1 MENKALE
8 SLSLRIV
15 VEKEKNKLLFVESNK
30 DFIDILFSF
39 MVLPFATIS
48 RLTRKCSLRGEIGC
62 PKNLYESIENLDVEF
77 VESEKYKSIM
87 LYPRSAA
94 DIYCRNLKQNLTES
108 TGDTYYACPSSDCN
122 FEGYYQTC
130 SCRCWNV
137 LTSKLDIA
145 VANFLTK
152 KGRGF
157 VNSTVRFMISDNFE
171 VKPMSH
177 HDWHYFA
184 YEQEQQRRKEKGT
197 TKMLT
202 GLAQRPLSTHA

>member
-1 MENKALE
+1 MENKALQ

-48 RLTRKCSLRGEIGC
+48 RLTHKCSLRGEIGC

-87 LYPRSAA
+87 LYPRTAA

-122 FEGYYQTC
+122 FEGYYQTR

-152 KGRGF
+152 KGSGF
-157 VNSTVRFMISDNFE
+157 VKSTVRFMISDNFE
-171 VKPMSH
+171 VKPMSTMTGITLLMSKNNK
-177 HDWHYFA
+177 
-184 YEQEQQRRKEKGT
+184 EEKRRG
-197 TKMLT
+197 
-202 GLAQRPLSTHA
+202 